1 MIENLGGR
9 LQEIREEERKYHEA
23 LYENQ
28 KLFAKGSWLAKPVRT
43 VMEAL
48 ENFAAYDYVR
58 VLDLGCGVGRNSIPI
73 AQFLQARS
81 GEVVCV
87 DLLVSALSKLEVY
100 SREYGVGEQIRTMQS
115 DIGDYAIAPDEYD
128 YIVAIS
134 SLEHVESERMLVSVL
149 GRMARGTRR
158 CGVNCII
165 MSANIRET
173 DALTGEKLEPYME
186 LNLSEERLRQILSS
200 AYPGWE
206 TLYTTT
212 KALQFEIERNGRDIL
227 LTSDCVTFVVRKES

>member
-48 ENFAAYDYVR
+48 ESFAAYDYVR

-87 DLLVSALSKLEVY
+87 DLLVSALSKLEVTVENTESE
-100 SREYGVGEQIRTMQS
+100 SRSEPCNPTSATMRSPQTNMT
-115 DIGDYAIAPDEYD
+115 
-128 YIVAIS
+128 IS
-134 SLEHVESERMLVSVL
+134 S
-149 GRMARGTRR
+149 
-158 CGVNCII
+158 
-165 MSANIRET
+165 
-173 DALTGEKLEPYME
+173 PYLP
-186 LNLSEERLRQILSS
+186 LNM
-200 AYPGWE
+200 
-206 TLYTTT
+206 
-212 KALQFEIERNGRDIL
+212 
-227 LTSDCVTFVVRKES
+227 